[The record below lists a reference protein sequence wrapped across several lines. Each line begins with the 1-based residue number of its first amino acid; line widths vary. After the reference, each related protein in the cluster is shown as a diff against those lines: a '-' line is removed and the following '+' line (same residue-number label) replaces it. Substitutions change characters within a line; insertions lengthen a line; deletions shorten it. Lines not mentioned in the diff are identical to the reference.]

1 MANARKTIWACIFAL
16 AVCVCAPFAGNTFT
30 VEPKR
35 LGSVYRRGETAAFT
49 CAGVVDKV
57 DVTVCDGRLRK
68 IASRVLSVGTDGN
81 ACLALSFRDLGERY
95 GAYRVTFRAAS
106 ETHET
111 WCAFLPGERRA
122 PNPFYGTGS
131 HAAHGWGRG
140 EFRYLDLL
148 AEAGIGSV
156 RDDLFIEEWED
167 GAGGFTV
174 PEKVS
179 AFVRELRVRGVRPNL
194 ILAMRR
200 PYTREGLSPDRFA
213 RWATFLANTFR
224 GEGVSFE
231 IWNEPQNFAFKEVY
245 GGTYHGPEA
254 KWIPEFV
261 TFTQRV
267 KEAFKAA
274 KYDNPVLL
282 TAEDYLPAL
291 KPMIEM
297 GIAEKGEIISIHP
310 YCHAEARPE
319 RGTWFFDD
327 DGQSIRA
334 LAAAHGGC
342 DRFWATEAGWTTV
355 SSTGKVEHAFVGG
368 YPRVTYVEQAQY
380 VARMF
385 LIARQLGLERAF
397 QYDFVNDGANRFYT
411 EHNFGLVNEDYSPKP
426 SYVAVAAQIALM
438 GDAVPRGDEGNDR
451 KRLRLYRFQMADG
464 RPAYAAWTVEG
475 AATVTV
481 PSALGLDYGL
491 FDMFGNPLA
500 KPKDGK
506 LALSEEP
513 IYIVS
518 L

>member
-1 MANARKTIWACIFAL
+1 MLLGA
-16 AVCVCAPFAGNTFT
+16 CAPFAGRPFT
-30 VEPKR
+30 VVPER
-35 LGSVYRRGETAAFT
+35 IGSVYRRGETAKFT
-49 CAGVVDKV
+49 CAE
-57 DVTVCDGRLRK
+57 VTGKIEATVSDGWLRK
-68 IASRVLSVGTDGN
+68 IASRPLLAVADRLAELS
-81 ACLALSFRDLGERY
+81 LSFRDVGERY
-95 GAYRVTFRAAS
+95 GAYHVMFRSAD

-111 WCAFLPGERRA
+111 WCAFLPGEQRA

-179 AFVRELRVRGVRPNL
+179 AFVRELRVRGIRPNL

-200 PYTREGLSPDRFA
+200 PYTREGLSPERFA

-224 GEGVSFE
+224 GQRVSFE

-245 GGTYHGPEA
+245 GGTYHGPDA
-254 KWIPEFV
+254 IWIPEFV
-261 TFTQRV
+261 AFTKCV
-267 KEAFKAA
+267 KKAFAEAKS
-274 KYDNPVLL
+274 DNPVLL

-297 GIAEKGEIISIHP
+297 GIAGKGEIISFHP

-327 DGQSIRA
+327 DGKSIRS

-342 DRFWATEAGWTTV
+342 DRFWATESGWTTV
-355 SSTGKVEHAFVGG
+355 SSTGKVENAFVGC
-368 YPRVTYVEQAQY
+368 YPRVTYVEQARY
-380 VARMF
+380 IARMF
-385 LIARQLGLERAF
+385 LIARQIGLERAF
-397 QYDFVNDGANRFYT
+397 QYDFVNDGTNRFYT
-411 EHNFGLVNEDYSPKP
+411 EDNFGLVNEDYSPKP

-438 GDAVPRGDEGNDR
+438 GDATPQGDEGGDH
-451 KRLRLYRFQMADG
+451 KRLRIYRFLGMDG
-464 RPAYAAWTVEG
+464 RPAYAAWAVEG
-475 AATVTV
+475 SATVAV
-481 PSALGLDYGL
+481 PAALESHYGL
-491 FDMFGNPLA
+491 FDLFGNPLA
-500 KPKDGK
+500 HPKDGK
-506 LALSEEP
+506 LTLTEDP
-513 IYIVS
+513 IYIMA